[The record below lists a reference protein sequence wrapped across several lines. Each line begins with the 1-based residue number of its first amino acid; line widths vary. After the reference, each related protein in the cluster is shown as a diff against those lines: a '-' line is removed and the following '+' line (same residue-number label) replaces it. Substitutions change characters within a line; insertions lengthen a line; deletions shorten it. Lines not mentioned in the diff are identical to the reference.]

1 VDFLLSQNNYLL
13 LIVALVSALALA
25 WPSILRARTGVRHVA
40 VHEAVQLVNQKH
52 AVFIDIRSVDLYK
65 AGHIAQ
71 SRHLPVAD
79 FNNKRGALPK
89 DKPLI
94 VVCERG
100 RSALNAAS
108 SLRKL
113 GFAEVYSLEGG
124 LQNWVKAGMP
134 LSRKA

>member
-1 VDFLLSQNNYLL
+1 MDFLLSQNNTLL
-13 LIVALVSALALA
+13 LIVALVSGLALA
-25 WPSILRARTGVRHVA
+25 WPNILRARTGVRHVA

-52 AVFIDIRSVDLYK
+52 AVFIDIRSADLYK

-71 SRHLPVAD
+71 ARHMPVAD
-79 FNNKRGALPK
+79 FSNKRGALPK

-100 RSALNAAS
+100 RTSLNAAS
-108 SLRKL
+108 ALRKL

-124 LQNWVKAGMP
+124 LQNWAKAGMP

>member
-1 VDFLLSQNNYLL
+1 VDFLLSQNNYLF
-13 LIVALVSALALA
+13 LIIALVSALALA
-25 WPSILRARTGVRHVA
+25 WPSILRGRTGVRHVA
-40 VHEAVQLVNQKH
+40 IHEAVQLVNQKQ
-52 AVFIDIRSVDLYK
+52 AVFIDIRSADFYK

-79 FNNKRGALPK
+79 FQGKRAALPK

-100 RSALNAAS
+100 RNSLAAAS
-108 SLRKL
+108 TLRKL

-124 LQNWVKAGMP
+124 VQNWAKAGLP